1 MKPSQPN
8 PTGELRIAQL
18 LNGTC
23 AVSAFLS
30 LVSVFVLVAYVASHQ
45 DSQRSGISPWFLSVI
60 FVPAILCGIRSLV
73 RGGNRSPAW
82 FTLVVGTGCMA
93 YLAYLDYS
101 GRMVSYF
108 EMVERAHR
116 G

>member
-8 PTGELRIAQL
+8 PDCELRIAQL

-30 LVSVFVLVAYVASHQ
+30 LVSVFVLVAYVESHQ
-45 DSQRSGISPWFLSVI
+45 DSHRSSLSPWFFSVI
-60 FVPAILCGIRSLV
+60 FVPVILCGIRSLV
-73 RGGNRSPAW
+73 RGGNRSLAW
-82 FTLVVGTGCMA
+82 FTLVVGTGCLA
-93 YLAYLDYS
+93 YLAYLDCS

-108 EMVERAHR
+108 EMVERAHQ